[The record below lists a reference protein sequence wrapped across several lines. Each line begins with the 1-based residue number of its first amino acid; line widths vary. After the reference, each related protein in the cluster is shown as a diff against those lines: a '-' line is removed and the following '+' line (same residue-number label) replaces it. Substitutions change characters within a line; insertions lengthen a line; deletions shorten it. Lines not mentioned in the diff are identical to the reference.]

1 MIFDLNIHNCFWY
14 YHLAS
19 VSNTDIKYESTALLN
34 ITLFYLKKILFDRLT
49 RLSSA
54 DLPRASSA
62 AVFRE
67 VIRGSLPRQ
76 LFSSGILDLSD
87 LPRQPSVAC
96 SASMLREQPGISFD
110 KHVFRG
116 SSADVFRTHCFP
128 WGFLIWEW
136 PSAAT
141 FRGIFFLIEFF

>member
-1 MIFDLNIHNCFWY
+1 MR
-14 YHLAS
+14 A
-19 VSNTDIKYESTALLN
+19 A
-34 ITLFYLKKILFDRLT
+34 KKEGVPEEAEIGRT
-49 RLSSA
+49 PTPS
-54 DLPRASSA
+54 

-96 SASMLREQPGISFD
+96 SASMFREQPGIFFD

-116 SSADVFRTHCFP
+116 SSADVFRAHCFLR
-128 WGFLIWEW
+128 GFLSESDL
-136 PSAAT
+136 PRRRSAGISFDRIS
-141 FRGIFFLIEFF
+141 FR